1 MACVPRKITKQ
12 LPWLKMS
19 APVEIKKK
27 KMKKVLFVML
37 AFAGSFFAANDAN
50 AQAGA
55 KIGVFDI
62 DIAVS
67 NMPGYR
73 RVDSLLSIY
82 QQDSLRGDYDFAV
95 KEYNRLDSNYKADS
109 AAKKSTTVLNYEK
122 DQRSQVATTIVY
134 WQQIS
139 QQKTEQKRQQ
149 LAGPLFEKV
158 LGAYERVLKANN
170 YLIVLKPGAYEMG
183 VNPDNVFEK
192 VFREMKLPVPNQ
204 LRNQDAA
211 QEQQAGSQQ
220 AAPPAR
226 SGGTARPAPRK
237 P

>member
-1 MACVPRKITKQ
+1 
-12 LPWLKMS
+12 
-19 APVEIKKK
+19 
-27 KMKKVLFVML
+27 ML
-37 AFAGSFFAANDAN
+37 AFAGSFVAANNAN
-50 AQAGA
+50 AQAV

-73 RVDSLLSIY
+73 TVDSLLAIY
-82 QQDSLRGDYDFAV
+82 QQDSLRSEYDFAV

-109 AAKKSTTVLNYEK
+109 AAKKSATVLNYQK

-139 QQKTEQKRQQ
+139 QQKTEQKRQE
-149 LAGPLFEKV
+149 LAGPLYEKV
-158 LGAYERVLKANN
+158 IGAYNKVLQANN
-170 YLIVLKPGAYEMG
+170 YLVVLKPGAYEYG
-183 VNPDNVFEK
+183 SKLENVFEK
-192 VFREMKLPVPNQ
+192 VFKELKLPVPEQ
-204 LRNQDAA
+204 LRSGNPA
-211 QEQQAGSQQ
+211 QEQQAQPS

-226 SGGTARPAPRK
+226 TGGAKPATKK

>member
-1 MACVPRKITKQ
+1 
-12 LPWLKMS
+12 
-19 APVEIKKK
+19 
-27 KMKKVLFVML
+27 MKKVLFAVL
-37 AFAGSFFAANDAN
+37 AFAGSFFAANDTS
-50 AQAGA
+50 AQAGS

-73 RVDSLLSIY
+73 RVDSLLALY
-82 QQDSLRGDYDFAV
+82 QQDSLRGDYEFAV
-95 KEYNRLDSNYKADS
+95 KEYNRLDSNYKVDS
-109 AAKKSTTVLNYEK
+109 AAKKSVTVLNYER

-139 QQKTEQKRQQ
+139 QQKTEQKRQE
-149 LAGPLFEKV
+149 LAGPLFQRV
-158 LGAYERVLKANN
+158 LDAYGRVLKANN

-192 VFREMKLPVPNQ
+192 VFREMKLSVPDQ
-204 LRNQDAA
+204 LRSQGPA

-226 SGGTARPAPRK
+226 SGGARPAATRRP
-237 P
+237 